1 MQGRAY
7 TATLDAAGTTAAFDL
22 IEILAP
28 SDGVVVIDKVS
39 VSQETATAS
48 AAGAVQ
54 IHFSTSTGSTGAAIT
69 ATPVDAGDAAFGG
82 TVTGLTTGAASTEAA
97 IIYREGWNVLAPWI
111 WHPTPEERAV
121 VTPSEGVT
129 VRLDTYP
136 GSTMAVSAVVSF
148 REIGG

>member
-7 TATLDAAGTTAAFDL
+7 TATLDAQATTQAFDL

-28 SDGVVVIDKVS
+28 SDGVVVVDKVS

-54 IHFSTSTGSTGAAIT
+54 IHYSTSTGSTGASIT
-69 ATPVDAGDAAFGG
+69 ATPVDQGDAAFGG
-82 TVTGLTTGAASTEAA
+82 TVTGATTSASTEAA
-97 IIYREGWNVLAPWI
+97 IIYREAWNVLAPWI

-121 VTPSEGVT
+121 VTPGEGIV

-136 GSTMAVSAVVSF
+136 ASTMSVSAVVSF